1 MSTNPPT
8 LPPDV
13 EIQLD
18 RMLATWAAARQIT
31 PSRAETIRR
40 DILHAAPTSEPERKG
55 EWMQAI
61 SPPAMI
67 GANAFPPVLATVYRT
82 LADVVPGWPT
92 PSIRPGSE
100 YVPYL
105 QVA

>member
-1 MSTNPPT
+1 
-8 LPPDV
+8 
-13 EIQLD
+13 
-18 RMLATWAAARQIT
+18 
-31 PSRAETIRR
+31 
-40 DILHAAPTSEPERKG
+40 
-55 EWMQAI
+55 
-61 SPPAMI
+61 MI